1 MEQSVNFKYSKVKI
15 NNIISKGMIYT
26 VLTVAVVIALFPVFY
41 TLMGSLKTNQEL
53 IANPSNIIPEI
64 FRIENFAQ
72 AWKLGNFSQYTFNSV
87 YMSFFIVLGSIVTC
101 TVAAYVFER
110 GKFKG
115 KEVLFAIF
123 LSSMFVSVGSLT
135 LYPVL
140 MIAKGLGMNR
150 SLWGLIIIR
159 ILGLNVANL
168 FIARGYIAT
177 IPKELDEAA
186 KIDGCTFLKT
196 FTHVM
201 FPVLKP
207 LIATIGIL
215 EFRSA
220 WNDYL
225 MPLVFTMSNPSRMPL
240 VVGVLSLRATSEGAS
255 NWSLMLAGT
264 SISVIPMILVFI
276 FFNRYFI
283 DGLTAGSVKG

>member
-1 MEQSVNFKYSKVKI
+1 
-15 NNIISKGMIYT
+15 MIYT

>member
-1 MEQSVNFKYSKVKI
+1 MRKK
-15 NNIISKGMIYT
+15 IISKMAIYA
-26 VLTVAVVIALFPVFY
+26 VLVMATIVALFPVFY
-41 TLMGSLKTNQEL
+41 TLMGSLQTNQEL
-53 IANPSNIIPEI
+53 IANPSQIIPEV
-64 FRIENFAQ
+64 FMFENYTM
-72 AWKLGNFSQYTFNSV
+72 AWEMANFSQFAFNSL
-87 YMSFFIVLGSIVTC
+87 YMSFFIVVGSIITC
-101 TVAAYVFER
+101 SVAAYVFER

-115 KEVLFAIF
+115 KELIFTIF

-135 LYPVL
+135 LYPILV
-140 MIAKGLGMNR
+140 IARTLGMNR

-159 ILGLNVANL
+159 VLGLNIANL
-168 FIARGYIAT
+168 LIARSYIST

-186 KIDGCTFLKT
+186 KIDGCSFFTT
-196 FTHVM
+196 FTRVIL
-201 FPVLKP
+201 PILKP

-225 MPLVFTMSNPSRMPL
+225 MPLAFTMATPARQPL
-240 VVGVLSLRATSEGAS
+240 IVGVLSLRASSEGAT

-264 SISVIPMILVFI
+264 SISIIPMILVFI